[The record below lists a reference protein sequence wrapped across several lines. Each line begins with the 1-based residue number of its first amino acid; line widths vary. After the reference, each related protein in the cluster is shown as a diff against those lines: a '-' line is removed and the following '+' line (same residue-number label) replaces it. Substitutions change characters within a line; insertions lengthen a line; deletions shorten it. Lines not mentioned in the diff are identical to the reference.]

1 MGSLQLSLVSFSP
14 KSHIPWSYIGIM
26 SHNCSFVRVDE
37 INNFNNAAGG
47 NVKDTWVLGVQE
59 LYADDE
65 NFNACMIPFNGLRID
80 Y

>member
-1 MGSLQLSLVSFSP
+1 
-14 KSHIPWSYIGIM
+14 M
-26 SHNCSFVRVDE
+26 SQNCSFVRADE
-37 INNFNNAAGG
+37 ITNFNNADRG
-47 NVKDTWVLGVQE
+47 NVKDTSVLGVQE